1 MEERDMAVLAYE
13 KIDGSGSGR
22 ANAAYLLVM
31 TLLVAG
37 MLMLFTASGKG
48 GLAAGVA
55 AVVAAVVAACLGYFR
70 LLRSAPKHH
79 YFVYCWLDRHGL
91 HHIEGNSPTD
101 HAAHFAWS
109 EILGARASACQDEV
123 KGLILTLERPGMRG
137 VPVFLP
143 MAHADEA
150 AAAINGVV
158 GTSRRVQDGGAPV
171 TEPHIPR

>member
-1 MEERDMAVLAYE
+1 VEERDMAVLAYE
-13 KIDGSGSGR
+13 KIDDSGSGR

-55 AVVAAVVAACLGYFR
+55 AYVGYFR
-70 LLRSAPKHH
+70 LLRSAQKHH

-109 EILGARASACQDEV
+109 EILSARASACQDEV
-123 KGLILTLERPGMRG
+123 KGLILTLERPGMRD